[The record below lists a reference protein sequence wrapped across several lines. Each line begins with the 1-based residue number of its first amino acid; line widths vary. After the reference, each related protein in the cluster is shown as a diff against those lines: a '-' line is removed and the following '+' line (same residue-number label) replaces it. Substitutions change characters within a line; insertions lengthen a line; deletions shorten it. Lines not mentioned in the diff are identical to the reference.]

1 MKRKTKIACT
11 LGPASTEVQTIVSL
25 FDAGMSLARF
35 NFSHGSNK
43 QNAVLLKKYAEAKRL
58 RPHKTCALMMD
69 MRGRSIRVS
78 KTNEKAGIAV
88 KAGDVLEVRTDGY
101 DIESTK
107 QELQINYFDLPP
119 VMRENDKIV
128 IGDNG

>member
-1 MKRKTKIACT
+1 
-11 LGPASTEVQTIVSL
+11 
-25 FDAGMSLARF
+25 
-35 NFSHGSNK
+35 
-43 QNAVLLKKYAEAKRL
+43 
-58 RPHKTCALMMD
+58 MMD
-69 MRGRSIRVS
+69 MRGRSIRIS
-78 KTNEKAGIAV
+78 KTNEANGLAV
-88 KAGDVLEVRTDGY
+88 KVGDVIEVRTDGY

>member
-1 MKRKTKIACT
+1 
-11 LGPASTEVQTIVSL
+11 
-25 FDAGMSLARF
+25 
-35 NFSHGSNK
+35 
-43 QNAVLLKKYAEAKRL
+43 
-58 RPHKTCALMMD
+58 MD